1 MNIRD
6 ATPSDA
12 TVIADF
18 NRAIAHETEGKDL
31 DSATVNA
38 GVAAVFA
45 DETKGFYVVAEDE
58 GEVVGSLMITYEWSD
73 WRNAW
78 FWWIQSVYIKPEY
91 RGKKIYRLLY
101 DFVKAKAAKS
111 DVCGF
116 RLYAETE
123 NTHAQ
128 AVYLRVGMEKPNYV
142 MFEESL

>member
-1 MNIRD
+1 VNIRD

-18 NRAIAHETEGKDL
+18 NRAMAHETEGKGL

-78 FWWIQSVYIKPEY
+78 FLWI
-91 RGKKIYRLLY
+91 
-101 DFVKAKAAKS
+101 
-111 DVCGF
+111 
-116 RLYAETE
+116 
-123 NTHAQ
+123 
-128 AVYLRVGMEKPNYV
+128 
-142 MFEESL
+142 